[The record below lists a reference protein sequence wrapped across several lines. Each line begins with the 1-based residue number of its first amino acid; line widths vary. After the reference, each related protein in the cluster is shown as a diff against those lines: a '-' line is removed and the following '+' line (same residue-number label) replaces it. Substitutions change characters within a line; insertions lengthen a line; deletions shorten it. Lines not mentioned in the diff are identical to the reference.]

1 MADDNRFPR
10 GQRPEGSRPVHPQP
24 GQTPAKPRPIRRPW
38 TDRVIYVLATA
49 SVIVLAGLLV
59 QIWMAHNSALLLTAS
74 SLALAPTFQVPATR
88 TPAAVHAATATPTA
102 TPSTTERAA
111 QHIQLLQQSWDA
123 RDWDEAAG
131 HLTQIASLDDDYP
144 GLGKAM
150 CDTYLHWAGDLEER
164 CQIRQAYALYRRAG
178 QYCETQDAVQDRRE
192 LAWGYLSGKWRY
204 DHDRWSQAATVL
216 HTVYE
221 ADPDYAAGCQ
231 EISIATGGIAVPSPS
246 DTRSLLYAAY
256 LAASRAFIREGQFQE
271 AQKAAEA
278 AQGLAPD
285 SRDVDKLLIEIRG
298 LLTPTPTSLANG
310 EDASGQTRSAGRRI
324 EVSISKQRMYV
335 WQGDVLLYDWVC
347 STGGSGSGTA
357 TGQYQVQ
364 SKIPEAWA
372 SRWSLR
378 MPYWLGIYNVGSMEN
393 GIHALPILSSGS
405 TLWAG
410 YLGTPVSY
418 GCIILSTENARTLYH
433 WADIG
438 TPVWIHH

>member
-1 MADDNRFPR
+1 
-10 GQRPEGSRPVHPQP
+10 
-24 GQTPAKPRPIRRPW
+24 
-38 TDRVIYVLATA
+38 
-49 SVIVLAGLLV
+49 LV
-59 QIWMAHNSALLLTAS
+59 QIWMARNSALPLAAH
-74 SLALAPTFQVPATR
+74 SLALAPTLQVPATR
-88 TPAAVHAATATPTA
+88 DPTAAHAATATPTA
-102 TPSTTERAA
+102 TPTPSTTERAA
-111 QHIQLLQQSWDA
+111 QHIQLLRQSWDA
-123 RDWDEAAG
+123 RDWETAAR
-131 HLTQIASLDDDYP
+131 HLTQIASLDGDYP
-144 GLGKAM
+144 GVEKAM

-178 QYCETQDAVQDRRE
+178 QYCENQDAFQDRRE
-192 LAWGYLSGKWRY
+192 LAWSYLSGKWRY

-221 ADPDYAAGCQ
+221 IDPDYAAGCQ
-231 EISIATGGIAVPSPS
+231 DISIATGGIAVPSPT
-246 DTRSLLYAAY
+246 DTRSLLYASY

-278 AQGLAPD
+278 AQALAPD

-298 LLTPTPTSLANG
+298 LLAPTPTPTPSSLANG
-310 EDASGQTRSAGRRI
+310 GDASGQTRSTGRRI
-324 EVSISKQRMYV
+324 EISISEQRMYV
-335 WQGDVLLYDWVC
+335 WQEDVLLYDWVC
-347 STGGSGSGTA
+347 STGGPGSGTA
-357 TGQYQVQ
+357 TGRYQVQ
-364 SKIPEAWA
+364 TKIPEAWA
-372 SRWSLR
+372 SAWSLR

-393 GIHALPILSSGS
+393 GIHALPILSNGK